1 MVKVDASVDRRV
13 VGEVGV
19 ADEEAGKEK
28 RAEVAEETSSRK
40 KSQGLQAGGRVWLG
54 EGGWREG
61 EREGEHVRR
70 IHKIPTSQP
79 DGREE
84 PVEGGR
90 DGGATGETVP
100 EGGEERDSLLHGPV
114 ESLAA
119 VGGEEEEV

>member
-1 MVKVDASVDRRV
+1 M
-13 VGEVGV
+13 G
-19 ADEEAGKEK
+19 
-28 RAEVAEETSSRK
+28 
-40 KSQGLQAGGRVWLG
+40 
-54 EGGWREG
+54 
-61 EREGEHVRR
+61 R

-90 DGGATGETVP
+90 EGGAEGETVP

-119 VGGEEEEV
+119 VGGEEEEVREGAGLGREGGRKGGREKGNGKRIGTRFAG